1 MYIYVFHISSIE
13 CSQIRAISNNNSIL
27 PTDNIDYSPHNMHNE
42 NNMNISTQWCS
53 YHDADMSP
61 SVLLT
66 FVEPVYLLYALGS
79 FYTDFSVTYK
89 NSFGENITYMN
100 MDGIYVR
107 ST

>member
-1 MYIYVFHISSIE
+1 M
-13 CSQIRAISNNNSIL
+13 
-27 PTDNIDYSPHNMHNE
+27 YSPHNMHDE
-42 NNMNISTQWCS
+42 NDMNISTQWCS
-53 YHDADMSP
+53 NHGAGMST

-79 FYTDFSVTYK
+79 FHDTDFSITYK

-107 ST
+107 SNQL